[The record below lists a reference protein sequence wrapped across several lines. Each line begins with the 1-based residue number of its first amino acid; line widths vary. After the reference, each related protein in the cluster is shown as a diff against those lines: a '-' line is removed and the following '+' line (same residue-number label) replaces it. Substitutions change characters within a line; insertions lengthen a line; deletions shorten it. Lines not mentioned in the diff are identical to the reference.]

1 MPVIGALRK
10 LGRYLGIALAAA
22 VLSAFVYEHVGAW
35 RDGRVLT
42 RVGHS
47 IDIGGRS
54 LNLDCVGE
62 GRGGTRSRRLDRFAA
77 SPGRAISARA
87 PDCRR
92 RERSWDSGRGAWR
105 RGRGGARDRRR
116 HSCRAMTGFDNI

>member
-54 LNLDCVGE
+54 LNLHCIGE
-62 GRGGTRSRRLDRFAA
+62 GRPIVIKADRLVSYDLVMAVTNAA
-77 SPGRAISARA
+77 LERGISSVALA
-87 PDCRR
+87 TTPQ
-92 RERSWDSGRGAWR
+92 
-105 RGRGGARDRRR
+105 
-116 HSCRAMTGFDNI
+116 H

>member
-62 GRGGTRSRRLDRFAA
+62 GRPIVIFESGRT
-77 SPGRAISARA
+77 SPGYVWTPSQRGVAAFTRACWYDRA
-87 PDCRR
+87 SIGWSEVHASFGVPGD
-92 RERSWDSGRGAWR
+92 
-105 RGRGGARDRRR
+105 DR
-116 HSCRAMTGFDNI
+116 I